1 MSVDESPAPDSGA
14 SAPVQWSF
22 NPWRE
27 RPLRSGVAALFALG
41 LCALV
46 LASRESWVLS
56 VALCL
61 AAVTTLSPALTP
73 LECRVDDDGVA
84 RRGPLGWERR
94 RWSDLKRAALRRGG
108 LSVSPYARRHWL
120 DETRGLYLPLPSA
133 IRDALAP
140 SITPHLQRHGF

>member
-1 MSVDESPAPDSGA
+1 MSADESRAPAAGA
-14 SAPVQWSF
+14 HAPVQWSF

-27 RPLRSGVAALFALG
+27 RPLRSWLAALFALG

-46 LASRESWVLS
+46 LASRESWLLS
-56 VALCL
+56 VALCVV
-61 AAVTTLSPALTP
+61 AVATLSPALSP

-94 RWSDLKRAALRRGG
+94 RWSDLRRAVLGRGG
-108 LSVSPYARRHWL
+108 LIVSPYARRHWL

-133 IRDALAP
+133 IREALAP
-140 SITPHLQRHGF
+140 SIAPHLQRHGF